1 MFLREP
7 EEPKP
12 TLWEYRREVLKESEM
27 YPIGR
32 DPDDAHLQTWNGLG
46 LRGWELV
53 SVVREDDDVVGYLK
67 REHRFG
73 VIEEEWQE
81 RERAADIERENRR
94 RTEEEEEEEEESR
107 TEEEESRTEEEESRA
122 EEEESRKEE
131 EDFGF
136 LKDDDAGDEP
146 LSDYEKKRGF

>member
-94 RTEEEEEEEEESR
+94 RTEEEEEESR
-107 TEEEESRTEEEESRA
+107 TEEEESRT

-136 LKDDDAGDEP
+136 LKDDDDGDEP

>member
-73 VIEEEWQE
+73 VIEEEWRE
-81 RERAADIERENRR
+81 RGRAADIERENRR
-94 RTEEEEEEEEESR
+94 RTEEEESR
-107 TEEEESRTEEEESRA
+107 T
-122 EEEESRKEE
+122 EE

-136 LKDDDAGDEP
+136 LKDDDDGDEP

>member
-1 MFLREP
+1 MFLRETGI
-7 EEPKP
+7 PKP

-46 LRGWELV
+46 VRGWELV

-67 REHRFG
+67 REQRFG
-73 VIEEEWQE
+73 VIEEEWRQ
-81 RERAADIERENRR
+81 RGRAADVERETRR
-94 RTEEEEEEEEESR
+94 RTEEEEIETDKESR
-107 TEEEESRTEEEESRA
+107 N
-122 EEEESRKEE
+122 EE

-136 LKDDDAGDEP
+136 LKNEHDGEEP

>member
-94 RTEEEEEEEEESR
+94 RTEEEESR
-107 TEEEESRTEEEESRA
+107 T

-136 LKDDDAGDEP
+136 LKDDDEGDEP

>member
-12 TLWEYRREVLKESEM
+12 TLWEYRREVLKKSEM

-53 SVVREDDDVVGYLK
+53 SVVRENDDVVGYLK

-73 VIEEEWQE
+73 VIEEEW
-81 RERAADIERENRR
+81 REKEKAADIEREN
-94 RTEEEEEEEEESR
+94 SQR
-107 TEEEESRTEEEESRA
+107 TEEEESRKE
-122 EEEESRKEE
+122 EE

-136 LKDDDAGDEP
+136 LKDDYDDDEP

>member
-1 MFLREP
+1 MNSFFGFLREP

-32 DPDDAHLQTWNGLG
+32 DPDDAHLQTWNDLG

-94 RTEEEEEEEEESR
+94 RTEEEE
-107 TEEEESRTEEEESRA
+107 
-122 EEEESRKEE
+122 SRKEE

-136 LKDDDAGDEP
+136 LKDDYDGDEP

>member
-1 MFLREP
+1 MVLRGP

-12 TLWEYRREVLKESEM
+12 TLWDYRREVLKESEM

-32 DPDDAHLQTWNGLG
+32 DADGAHLQTWNGLG

-53 SVVREDDDVVGYLK
+53 SVVREDDGVVGYLK

-73 VIEEEWQE
+73 VIEEEWE
-81 RERAADIERENRR
+81 RGRAADIERENRR
-94 RTEEEEEEEEESR
+94 RTEKEEES
-107 TEEEESRTEEEESRA
+107 S
-122 EEEESRKEE
+122 KE

-136 LKDDDAGDEP
+136 LKDDEDGDEP
-146 LSDYEKKRGF
+146 LSEYEKKRGF

>member
-73 VIEEEWQE
+73 VIEEEWRE
-81 RERAADIERENRR
+81 RGRAADIERENRR
-94 RTEEEEEEEEESR
+94 RTEEEESR
-107 TEEEESRTEEEESRA
+107 TEEAESRT

-136 LKDDDAGDEP
+136 LKDDDDGDEP

>member
-1 MFLREP
+1 MNRFFGFLRAP
-7 EEPKP
+7 EDPKP

-53 SVVREDDDVVGYLK
+53 SVVREDDAVVGYLK

-73 VIEEEWQE
+73 VIEEEWRE
-81 RERAADIERENRR
+81 RGRAADIERENRLR
-94 RTEEEEEEEEESR
+94 FKRIANS
-107 TEEEESRTEEEESRA
+107 
-122 EEEESRKEE
+122 
-131 EDFGF
+131 
-136 LKDDDAGDEP
+136 LGDE
-146 LSDYEKKRGF
+146 ENIF

>member
-12 TLWEYRREVLKESEM
+12 TLWEYRREVLKKSEM

-53 SVVREDDDVVGYLK
+53 SVVRENDDVVGYLK

-73 VIEEEWQE
+73 VIEEEWRE
-81 RERAADIERENRR
+81 KERAADIDRENSR
-94 RTEEEEEEEEESR
+94 R
-107 TEEEESRTEEEESRA
+107 TEEEESRKE
-122 EEEESRKEE
+122 EE

-136 LKDDDAGDEP
+136 LKDDYDDDEP

>member
-1 MFLREP
+1 MNSFFGFLREP

-73 VIEEEWQE
+73 VIEEEWRE
-81 RERAADIERENRR
+81 RGRAADIERENRR
-94 RTEEEEEEEEESR
+94 RTEEEESR
-107 TEEEESRTEEEESRA
+107 TEEEESS
-122 EEEESRKEE
+122 KEE

-136 LKDDDAGDEP
+136 LKDDYDGDEP

>member
-67 REHRFG
+67 REQRFG

-94 RTEEEEEEEEESR
+94 RTEEEESR
-107 TEEEESRTEEEESRA
+107 T
-122 EEEESRKEE
+122 EE

-136 LKDDDAGDEP
+136 LKDDDDGDEP

>member
-1 MFLREP
+1 MFLRGP

-94 RTEEEEEEEEESR
+94 RTEEEESR
-107 TEEEESRTEEEESRA
+107 N
-122 EEEESRKEE
+122 EE

-136 LKDDDAGDEP
+136 LKDDDDGDEP

>member
-94 RTEEEEEEEEESR
+94 RTEEEE
-107 TEEEESRTEEEESRA
+107 SRA

-136 LKDDDAGDEP
+136 LKDDDDGDEP

>member
-73 VIEEEWQE
+73 VIEEEWRE
-81 RERAADIERENRR
+81 RGRAADIERENRR
-94 RTEEEEEEEEESR
+94 RTEEEESRTEEEEESR
-107 TEEEESRTEEEESRA
+107 TEEEESR
-122 EEEESRKEE
+122 KEE
-131 EDFGF
+131 VDFGF

>member
-1 MFLREP
+1 MFLRETGI
-7 EEPKP
+7 PKP

-73 VIEEEWQE
+73 VIEEEWRE
-81 RERAADIERENRR
+81 RGRAADIERENRR
-94 RTEEEEEEEEESR
+94 RT
-107 TEEEESRTEEEESRA
+107 

>member
-12 TLWEYRREVLKESEM
+12 TLWEYRREVLKKSEM

-53 SVVREDDDVVGYLK
+53 SVVRENDDVVGYLK

-73 VIEEEWQE
+73 VIEEEWRE
-81 RERAADIERENRR
+81 KERAADIERENSR
-94 RTEEEEEEEEESR
+94 R
-107 TEEEESRTEEEESRA
+107 TEEEESRTEEEE
-122 EEEESRKEE
+122 

-136 LKDDDAGDEP
+136 LKDDYDDDEP

>member
-1 MFLREP
+1 MFLRGP

-67 REHRFG
+67 REQRFG

-94 RTEEEEEEEEESR
+94 RTEEEEEESG
-107 TEEEESRTEEEESRA
+107 TEEEESRT

>member
-73 VIEEEWQE
+73 VIEEEWRE
-81 RERAADIERENRR
+81 RGRAADIERENRR
-94 RTEEEEEEEEESR
+94 RTEEEESR
-107 TEEEESRTEEEESRA
+107 T

>member
-1 MFLREP
+1 MKIFEFLREP

-73 VIEEEWQE
+73 VIEEEWRE
-81 RERAADIERENRR
+81 RGRAADIERENRR
-94 RTEEEEEEEEESR
+94 RT
-107 TEEEESRTEEEESRA
+107 

-136 LKDDDAGDEP
+136 LKDDDDGDEP

>member
-1 MFLREP
+1 MNRFLGFLRES

-73 VIEEEWQE
+73 VIEKEWRE
-81 RERAADIERENRR
+81 RGRAADIERENRR
-94 RTEEEEEEEEESR
+94 RTEEEESR
-107 TEEEESRTEEEESRA
+107 T
-122 EEEESRKEE
+122 EE

-136 LKDDDAGDEP
+136 LKDDYDGDEP

>member
-67 REHRFG
+67 REQRFG

-94 RTEEEEEEEEESR
+94 RTEEEEESGTEEESR
-107 TEEEESRTEEEESRA
+107 TEEEESRT

>member
-1 MFLREP
+1 MFLRGP

-73 VIEEEWQE
+73 VIEEEWRE
-81 RERAADIERENRR
+81 RGRAADMERENRR
-94 RTEEEEEEEEESR
+94 RTEEEESR
-107 TEEEESRTEEEESRA
+107 T
-122 EEEESRKEE
+122 EE

-136 LKDDDAGDEP
+136 LKDDDDGDEP

>member
-1 MFLREP
+1 MFLRGP

-107 TEEEESRTEEEESRA
+107 TEEEESRTEEE
-122 EEEESRKEE
+122 
-131 EDFGF
+131 DFGF
-136 LKDDDAGDEP
+136 LKDDDDGDEP

>member
-1 MFLREP
+1 MFLRGTGT
-7 EEPKP
+7 PKP

-73 VIEEEWQE
+73 VIEEEWRE
-81 RERAADIERENRR
+81 RGRAADIERENRR
-94 RTEEEEEEEEESR
+94 RTEEEEEEESR
-107 TEEEESRTEEEESRA
+107 TEEEESR
-122 EEEESRKEE
+122 KE

-136 LKDDDAGDEP
+136 LKDDDYGDEP

>member
-1 MFLREP
+1 MNSFFGFLREP

-53 SVVREDDDVVGYLK
+53 SVVREDDGVVGYLK
-67 REHRFG
+67 REHKFG

-94 RTEEEEEEEEESR
+94 RTEEEES
-107 TEEEESRTEEEESRA
+107 TK
-122 EEEESRKEE
+122 EEESRKEEE

-136 LKDDDAGDEP
+136 LKDDDEGDEP

>member
-1 MFLREP
+1 MNSFFGFLREP

-73 VIEEEWQE
+73 VIEEEWRE
-81 RERAADIERENRR
+81 RGRAADIERENRR
-94 RTEEEEEEEEESR
+94 RTEEEESSKEEEES
-107 TEEEESRTEEEESRA
+107 S
-122 EEEESRKEE
+122 KEE

-136 LKDDDAGDEP
+136 LKDDYDGDEP

>member
-1 MFLREP
+1 MFLRGP

-67 REHRFG
+67 REQRFG

-94 RTEEEEEEEEESR
+94 RT
-107 TEEEESRTEEEESRA
+107 

>member
-1 MFLREP
+1 MFLRGP

-12 TLWEYRREVLKESEM
+12 TLWDYRREVLKESEM

-32 DPDDAHLQTWNGLG
+32 DADGAHLQTWNGLG

-53 SVVREDDDVVGYLK
+53 SVMREDDGVVGYLK

-73 VIEEEWQE
+73 VIEEEWE
-81 RERAADIERENRR
+81 RGRAADIERENRR
-94 RTEEEEEEEEESR
+94 RTEKEEERS
-107 TEEEESRTEEEESRA
+107 
-122 EEEESRKEE
+122 KE

-136 LKDDDAGDEP
+136 LKDDDDGDEP
-146 LSDYEKKRGF
+146 LSEYEKKRGF

>member
-1 MFLREP
+1 MNRFLGFLREP
-7 EEPKP
+7 EEPIP

-73 VIEEEWQE
+73 VIEEEWRE
-81 RERAADIERENRR
+81 RGRAADIERENRR
-94 RTEEEEEEEEESR
+94 RT
-107 TEEEESRTEEEESRA
+107 

-136 LKDDDAGDEP
+136 LKDDDDGDEP

>member
-1 MFLREP
+1 MFLRGP

-27 YPIGR
+27 CPIGR

-53 SVVREDDDVVGYLK
+53 SVVREDGDVVGYLK

-73 VIEEEWQE
+73 VIEEEWKE

-94 RTEEEEEEEEESR
+94 RTEEEEEEEE
-107 TEEEESRTEEEESRA
+107 SRA

-131 EDFGF
+131 EVPVCLF
-136 LKDDDAGDEP
+136 LP
-146 LSDYEKKRGF
+146 VYILY

>member
-1 MFLREP
+1 MFSREP

-12 TLWEYRREVLKESEM
+12 TLWEYRREVLKKSEM

-53 SVVREDDDVVGYLK
+53 SVVRENDDVVGYLK

-73 VIEEEWQE
+73 VIEEEWRE
-81 RERAADIERENRR
+81 KERAADIERENSR
-94 RTEEEEEEEEESR
+94 RTEEEEEEEENL
-107 TEEEESRTEEEESRA
+107 
-122 EEEESRKEE
+122 KEQ
-131 EDFGF
+131 EDLGF
-136 LKDDDAGDEP
+136 LKDDDDGDEP

>member
-1 MFLREP
+1 MNSFFGFLREP

-73 VIEEEWQE
+73 VIEEEWRE
-81 RERAADIERENRR
+81 RGRAADIERENSR
-94 RTEEEEEEEEESR
+94 RT
-107 TEEEESRTEEEESRA
+107 

-136 LKDDDAGDEP
+136 LKDDDDGDEP